1 MFTRGEIAGRRA
13 PVYPNYM
20 MEKPLAGRPVRLGTD
35 RKSVGRRLRQL
46 LQILGISQADFC
58 RDLSLQANRVS
69 QWLSGDRM
77 IPVDEAIE
85 VCFAYGVTLDWIY
98 RDHLD
103 GMPFDLARKL
113 RGAPVVQLK
122 RVKH

>member
-1 MFTRGEIAGRRA
+1 MFTRSEIAGCRA

-20 MEKPLAGRPVRLGTD
+20 MEKPLTGRPVRLGTD
-35 RKSVGRRLRQL
+35 SKSVGRRLRQL
-46 LQILGISQADFC
+46 LQILGISQADLC
-58 RDLSLQANRVS
+58 RDLSLKANRVS

-113 RGAPVVQLK
+113 RGAPVIQLK
-122 RVKH
+122 RAKH